1 MFFGGASV
9 VIAIIAGALAV
20 ACFVGLFVFSGINEK
35 RKVNIYKF
43 KESWPEKNLSNGSY
57 RGIEGNLFED
67 ARFVF
72 DYSRIDIEIFR
83 HNGSMFPDS
92 DVRRLIDSANS
103 HRAER
108 LASPEDK
115 LIPAVRT
122 IVLDWCTAAESYR
135 KDLGLDWLQ
144 KLEGDRE

>member
-1 MFFGGASV
+1 MFFGGGPL
-9 VIAIIAGALAV
+9 AIILLALGVAILIAGFIL
-20 ACFVGLFVFSGINEK
+20 SGINEK

-57 RGIEGNLFED
+57 RDIEGKLFED

-83 HNGSMFPDS
+83 HSGSMFPDS

-108 LASPEDK
+108 LASPEDE

-122 IVLDWCTAAESYR
+122 IVLDWCAAVEGYR
-135 KDLGLDWLQ
+135 NDLGLDWLQ